1 MPAGYSARSLVGRV
15 SRRRP
20 DTASNGEGRPKLSG
34 RRWRGACHGQSTV
47 EFALIAPLFFFL
59 FFTVI
64 NGGIFLFSR
73 GAIQHSANSGSVQWA
88 TQGSASGADA
98 AAFNAMD
105 SNGLKNTVLTK
116 VTQVTLQLMNQN
128 STTGALTAAQ
138 DCGSIGASLCE
149 EVYTPAAGGTCPV
162 TGWNCTT
169 QNWPASARNDG
180 EDGLGGGLGDPPN
193 FAKLTIY
200 YSYHTIG
207 SFANFNLTANV
218 IFRLEPQSL

>member
-1 MPAGYSARSLVGRV
+1 MTGGYGAQSVAGRSAHRLAAATN
-15 SRRRP
+15 RRGGLRDP
-20 DTASNGEGRPKLSG
+20 SERG
-34 RRWRGACHGQSTV
+34 RRGTSRGQSTV

-59 FFTVI
+59 FFSVI
-64 NGGIFLFSR
+64 NGGVFLFSR
-73 GAIQHSANSGSVQWA
+73 GALQHAANSGSVQWA
-88 TQGSASGADA
+88 TQGNATNTDADA
-98 AAFNAMD
+98 FAAMD
-105 SNGLKNTVLTK
+105 SNGLQNTLLTT
-116 VTQVTLQLMNQN
+116 VTQVTLQLMNQS

-138 DCGSIGASLCE
+138 DCGTGGASLCE
-149 EVYTPAAGGTCPV
+149 EVYTPAAGGTCPI

-180 EDGLGGGLGDPPN
+180 EDGLGGGLGEPPD
-193 FAKLTIY
+193 FAELTIY